1 MSVASFCIRWH
12 NAASDWQCALERAP
26 VHLRQQVLR
35 HAVVQVEDGRILQGA
50 RGGGGH
56 DAVDDLQAASPVSHF
71 SWTNHDTVT
80 QTLFAI
86 SAASST
92 PPFLVRQTRRGGGS
106 AGRAGG
112 RPRRRGAG
120 RRRARV
126 GRRKGLRDRNRSARM
141 AGACPGREFDTFSL
155 TPLSG
160 RFRPLSV
167 WRDLRATR
175 PRVTLAASGRSSVG
189 GSKWP
194 GQRPCAVLNV
204 LSQDIHHGALASR
217 PRFGRRSRL
226 GSGLI
231 VDGTFWIP
239 E

>member
-1 MSVASFCIRWH
+1 MSVASFRIRWH

-92 PPFLVRQTRRGGGS
+92 LPFLVRQTRRGGGS
-106 AGRAGG
+106 AGHTGG
-112 RPRRRGAG
+112 PQAAASQG
-120 RRRARV
+120 RRAA
-126 GRRKGLRDRNRSARM
+126 KSARRT
-141 AGACPGREFDTFSL
+141 A
-155 TPLSG
+155 
-160 RFRPLSV
+160 
-167 WRDLRATR
+167 
-175 PRVTLAASGRSSVG
+175 
-189 GSKWP
+189 
-194 GQRPCAVLNV
+194 
-204 LSQDIHHGALASR
+204 
-217 PRFGRRSRL
+217 
-226 GSGLI
+226 
-231 VDGTFWIP
+231 
-239 E
+239 